1 MAGFLILILIFGAVW
16 LLFVL
21 PARRR
26 RMSHSAMQ
34 DTIAAGDDV
43 ITAGGIHGTVRE
55 IVDDLVQLEIA
66 PGVVVQV
73 DRRAIAAVA
82 REVEVGSRA
91 GARRCLQPDPAPEP
105 IRPNPPAGRPRNQ
118 ANLPARVISALQPD
132 PDRPDRPR
140 PRRRGVSGRPRLAGA
155 SWRQEGARSR
165 RAASRSC

>member
-1 MAGFLILILIFGAVW
+1 MGGFLILIVIFGAVW

-55 IVDDLVQLEIA
+55 VVEDLMHVEIA

-82 REVEVGSRA
+82 REVDVEVEPEAEAEAETGH
-91 GARRCLQPDPAPEP
+91 GAPEEP
-105 IRPNPPAGRPRNQ
+105 
-118 ANLPARVISALQPD
+118 S
-132 PDRPDRPR
+132 
-140 PRRRGVSGRPRLAGA
+140 
-155 SWRQEGARSR
+155 
-165 RAASRSC
+165 

>member
-1 MAGFLILILIFGAVW
+1 MGGFLILILIFGAIW

-26 RMSHSAMQ
+26 RTSHSAMQ

-55 IVDDLVQLEIA
+55 IVDDLVHVEIA

-82 REVEVGSRA
+82 REVEVEVEA
-91 GARRCLQPDPAPEP
+91 EPEPEPDPEPEP
-105 IRPNPPAGRPRNQ
+105 EPEETIRGTTEEPG
-118 ANLPARVISALQPD
+118 
-132 PDRPDRPR
+132 
-140 PRRRGVSGRPRLAGA
+140 
-155 SWRQEGARSR
+155 
-165 RAASRSC
+165 